1 MIKVTNIPDYS
12 IHVLEMQDGQVAEVI
27 GPTQYAGRVVQRYK
41 KSLIV
46 LGAESNQCWPAL
58 FDTTRLAT
66 PEFFVRPL
74 PKGTCLTIS

>member
-27 GPTQYAGRVVQRYK
+27 SPEKYRGRVVQRYDER
-41 KSLIV
+41 LIV
-46 LGAESNQCWPAL
+46 LGIVSGQCWPAL
-58 FDTTRLAT
+58 FKTTT
-66 PEFFVRPL
+66 KMIPDFFVRPL

>member
-41 KSLIV
+41 KRLIV
-46 LGAESNQCWPAL
+46 LGAESNQCWGSL

-74 PKGTCLTIS
+74 PKGTRLTIS